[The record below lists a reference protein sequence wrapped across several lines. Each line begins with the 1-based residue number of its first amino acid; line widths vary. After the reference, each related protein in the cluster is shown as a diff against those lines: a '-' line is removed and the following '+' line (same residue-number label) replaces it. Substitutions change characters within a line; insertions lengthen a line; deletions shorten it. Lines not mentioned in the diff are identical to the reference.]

1 MQQNIFNK
9 EPSMGSPHWGE
20 SKYWSY
26 KDLKVH
32 FRVTGNESNP
42 PILLIHG
49 FGASC
54 DHWRNN
60 AEILASEGFRVFG
73 IDLIGFG
80 KSEQHLQSKIK
91 HLENQFW
98 ANQLACFLDEIV
110 DIQKNG
116 KACLLYTSDAADE

>member
-1 MQQNIFNK
+1 MQSNIFNK
-9 EPSMGSPHWGE
+9 EPLIGSPDWGE

-42 PILLIHG
+42 PIVLIHG

-60 AEILASEGFRVFG
+60 AEIFASEGFRVYG

-80 KSEQHLQSKIK
+80 RSEQNI
-91 HLENQFW
+91 LEKQIYLDNNFW
-98 ANQLACFLDEIV
+98 SNQLISFLNI
-110 DIQKNG
+110 
-116 KACLLYTSDAADE
+116 SDHQIFVMCT